1 MDKGVLGQYMDACA
15 LIKETERDIRSLER
29 KKKTV
34 LSDSVGGSNP
44 EFPYERRTFRIE
56 GTAMAYPDD
65 ARLRRDY
72 EILDRQRQ
80 RAEALK
86 AEVEEWMLGLPM
98 RTQRIVRMR
107 VFRKKTWAQ
116 VAHSLGGKSTP
127 DGVRKEFERIFE
139 KK

>member
-15 LIKETERDIRSLER
+15 LIRETEEDIRRLER

-44 EFPYERRTFRIE
+44 EYPYERKTFKIA
-56 GTAMAYPDD
+56 GTGMTFEDEAK
-65 ARLRRDY
+65 LRR
-72 EILDRQRQ
+72 EEEALKRQRQ

-116 VAHSLGGKSTP
+116 VAHALGGKSTP
-127 DGVRKEFERIFE
+127 DGVRMEFERIFE